1 MNTVVII
8 NARNTNEN
16 RLEAVQ
22 AKAAKIYREICQLKR
37 EFAMELLFDA
47 ELQNELRKAEKELE
61 SLAAIAASLRR
72 C

>member
-22 AKAAKIYREICQLKR
+22 AKAAKIYREIC
-37 EFAMELLFDA
+37 
-47 ELQNELRKAEKELE
+47 
-61 SLAAIAASLRR
+61 
-72 C
+72 